1 VLRVYDATS
10 GRVAGIR
17 PAHRGELRVLAVTP
31 EAAGEPDAGR
41 LRGWLVPDLIRRCAE
56 RRSLVPTVCEITAG
70 AAPPDHAAARM
81 ALNLHPP
88 ARIAPATEPVERTA
102 GFVAHGRTGGPAD
115 APPPF
120 DIGTGAPGWLAA
132 QAGWPGGPP
141 LARHL
146 AAPAGAVIPGG
157 GQGPQGASG
166 NAPPDLPAVAGRGLD
181 PLALRLVLLGARY
194 RDDLTLTWDALA
206 AADKTLRDWRG
217 LVAEWAMSPSA
228 PMSARH
234 ADAVLAAFEDDLD
247 TPAALRELDAL
258 AAAPGVPPGAKFETF
273 AALDRLFG
281 LDLARDIGTVSAPR
295 DR

>member
-1 VLRVYDATS
+1 MS
-10 GRVAGIR
+10 GHVDVIW

-31 EAAGEPDAGR
+31 EVAGEPDVGQ
-41 LRGWLVPDLIRRCAE
+41 LRGWLLPDLIRRCAE
-56 RRSLVPTVCEITAG
+56 RRGLVPTICEITAG
-70 AAPPDHAAARM
+70 AAADHTAARM

-88 ARIAPATEPVERTA
+88 ARIAPAAEPVEQTA
-102 GFVAHGRTGGPAD
+102 VFVDPGRAGGRAD

-120 DIGTGAPGWLAA
+120 DVGTGAPVWLAGRA
-132 QAGWPGGPP
+132 AWPGGPA

-146 AAPAGAVIPGG
+146 AGPAGTVAAGGPGAAG
-157 GQGPQGASG
+157 RT
-166 NAPPDLPAVAGRGLD
+166 APRDLPAVAGRGLD
-181 PLALRLVLLGARY
+181 PLALRLVLLGTRY
-194 RDDLTLTWDALA
+194 REDLTLTWDALH

-217 LVAEWAMSPSA
+217 LVAEWALSPSA

-234 ADAVLAAFEDDLD
+234 AAAVLAAFEDDLD

-258 AAAPGVPPGAKFETF
+258 AAGPDVLPGAKFETF

-281 LDLARDIGTVSAPR
+281 LDLARDIGTVSANR